1 MSNYIC
7 SGQKVDT
14 GSLSSMKDH
23 ADLVS
28 SFCLGFQDIE
38 KIDEKKPE

>member
-1 MSNYIC
+1 ME
-7 SGQKVDT
+7 DR
-14 GSLSSMKDH
+14 
-23 ADLVS
+23 ADLPS